1 MRLAIITPTFPP
13 YSGGIGKVA
22 AANAQEL
29 VNLGYEVAVFTPD
42 YGQPAQELPRAK
54 IERLKPFLKYG
65 NAALLPGLSRQ
76 LKGFDIIH
84 LHYPF
89 FGAAEIIWLFHS
101 QLKTQDSKL
110 IIHYHMDVVGKGL
123 WRLIFGLHRFLI
135 LPQIIKMADKVIVT
149 SVDYAQNSFLAKA
162 MSQDRSRFIAVAN
175 GVDVNFFSPAAQ
187 DISLMKSQGI
197 DPAAK
202 IVLFVGG
209 LDKAHYFKGV
219 EYLIEAMSRLTQATS
234 GWNLVIVGEGELKS
248 RYQALAARL
257 KIESRAKF
265 VGYVAEKDLPKYY
278 NLADVVVLPSID
290 KSEAF
295 GLVLVEAMAC
305 AKPVIASNLPG
316 VRSVVAEKVDGLLV
330 EPRNIDELANK
341 INYLL
346 LNPELGVK
354 YGKAGRV
361 KVEAQYSWQIIGMQ
375 LDQLYQSLK

>member
-1 MRLAIITPTFPP
+1 
-13 YSGGIGKVA
+13 
-22 AANAQEL
+22 
-29 VNLGYEVAVFTPD
+29 
-42 YGQPAQELPRAK
+42 
-54 IERLKPFLKYG
+54 
-65 NAALLPGLSRQ
+65 
-76 LKGFDIIH
+76 
-84 LHYPF
+84 
-89 FGAAEIIWLFHS
+89 
-101 QLKTQDSKL
+101 
-110 IIHYHMDVVGKGL
+110 
-123 WRLIFGLHRFLI
+123 
-135 LPQIIKMADKVIVT
+135 
-149 SVDYAQNSFLAKA
+149 
-162 MSQDRSRFIAVAN
+162 
-175 GVDVNFFSPAAQ
+175 
-187 DISLMKSQGI
+187 
-197 DPAAK
+197 
-202 IVLFVGG
+202 
-209 LDKAHYFKGV
+209 
-219 EYLIEAMSRLTQATS
+219 MSRLTQATS

-295 GLVLVEAMAC
+295 GLVLAC